1 MGRVVRPRALRAEVE
16 VTLFSHALEA
26 LARERETLLC
36 VGLDPH
42 PEDLPEPTAAAARD
56 FCLRLIDATAPF
68 ALAFKPN
75 AAFFEIYGAA
85 GWEALAEVI
94 AAAHATGLPV
104 VLDAKRGDIASTAR
118 AYAHAA
124 FDTLRADALTVNPY
138 LGRDAVLP
146 FLETPHKGVFLLA
159 KTSNPGSADLQD
171 APLAEGGL
179 LYERVAALARTW
191 GAAGHVGLVVGAT
204 HLEALQRLRAA
215 ASGLWFLAPGVGAQG
230 GNLEA
235 ALTVGLR
242 ADGLGMLVAVSRG
255 ISRAEAPADAARLLR
270 ERIARVAFA
279 PSRQPASLET
289 PPAPLPPNA
298 ALRVKVARRLVT
310 SGCVRFGRFTL
321 KSGLQSP
328 IYLDLRRLASFPGL
342 LSDVAMLYAD
352 LLAPLA
358 FQRLAALP
366 YAALPIG
373 TAVALRLGVPL
384 IYPRKEAKAYGTRAA
399 VEGVFEAGETAV
411 MLDDLA
417 TTGGSKF
424 EAAEKLQ
431 AVGLQ
436 VRDVVVLIDR
446 QSGARKQLAARG
458 LRLHAVFTLTEL
470 LDLWETERLVSP
482 DHLAAVRRF
491 LDAPPSQASAAA

>member
-1 MGRVVRPRALRAEVE
+1 MPP
-16 VTLFSHALEA
+16 FFHILEA

-42 PEDLPEPTAAAARD
+42 PEDLPEPTATAARD
-56 FCLRLIDATAPF
+56 FCLRLLEATAPF

-85 GWEALAEVI
+85 GWEALSEVI
-94 AAAHATGLPV
+94 AAVHAREIPV

-118 AYAHAA
+118 AYARAA
-124 FDTLRADALTVNPY
+124 FETLQADALTVNPY

-146 FLETPHKGVFLLA
+146 FLEAPHKGVFLLT

-171 APLAEGGL
+171 VPLVEGSL
-179 LYERVAALARTW
+179 LYERVAALAQTW
-191 GAAGHVGLVVGAT
+191 GTAGNVGLVVGAT
-204 HLEALQRLRAA
+204 HPEALQRVRAA
-215 ASGLWFLAPGVGAQG
+215 APGLWFLAPGVGAQG
-230 GNLEA
+230 GHLET
-235 ALTVGLR
+235 ALTAGLR
-242 ADGLGMLVAVSRG
+242 PDGLGMLIAVSRG
-255 ISRAEAPADAARLLR
+255 ISRDESPARAARLLR

-279 PSRQPASLET
+279 PSRQTASLET
-289 PPAPLPPNA
+289 PPAPLPSHA
-298 ALRVKVARRLVT
+298 ALRTKVARRLVAT
-310 SGCVRFGRFTL
+310 GCVQFGRFTL

-328 IYLDLRRLASFPGL
+328 IYLDLRRLASFPDL
-342 LSDVAMLYAD
+342 LSDVARLYAD
-352 LLAPLA
+352 LLAPLT

-373 TAVALRLGVPL
+373 TAVALHMGVPL
-384 IYPRKEAKAYGTRAA
+384 IYPRKETKDYGTRAA
-399 VEGVFEAGETAV
+399 VEGVFSAGETAV

-436 VRDVVVLIDR
+436 VHDVVVLIDR
-446 QSGARKQLAARG
+446 QSGAREQLAARG

-470 LDLWETERLVSP
+470 LGLWEAEHLVSP
-482 DHLAAVRRF
+482 EHLAAVRRF
-491 LDAPPSQASAAA
+491 LGDHASPASAAA

>member
-1 MGRVVRPRALRAEVE
+1 MPFFQ
-16 VTLFSHALEA
+16 TLET

-42 PEDLPEPTAAAARD
+42 PEDLPEPSATAARD
-56 FCLRLIDATAPF
+56 FCLRLIEATAPF

-85 GWEALAEVI
+85 GWQALAEVI
-94 AAAHATGLPV
+94 AAAHAAGLPV

-118 AYAHAA
+118 AYARAA
-124 FDTLRADALTVNPY
+124 FKTLNADALTVNPY

-146 FLETPHKGVFLLA
+146 FLEAPEKGVFLLA

-171 APLAEGGL
+171 VPLAEGGL
-179 LYERVAALARTW
+179 LYERVAALAQTW
-191 GAAGHVGLVVGAT
+191 GAAGNVGLVVGAT
-204 HLEALQRLRAA
+204 HPEALRRVRAA
-215 ASGLWFLAPGVGAQG
+215 APGLWFLAPGVGAQG

-235 ALTVGLR
+235 ALAAGLR
-242 ADGLGMLVAVSRG
+242 PDGLGMLVAVSRG
-255 ISRAEAPADAARLLR
+255 ISRADSPAEAARALR
-270 ERIARVAFA
+270 ERIARAAFGASRGAAA
-279 PSRQPASLET
+279 PPKMPPSPAD
-289 PPAPLPPNA
+289 PNA
-298 ALRVKVARRLVT
+298 ALRLKVARGLVA
-310 SGCVRFGRFTL
+310 SGCVRFGNFTL

-328 IYLDLRRLASFPGL
+328 IYLDLRRLASFPNL
-342 LSDVAMLYAD
+342 LADVAALYAD

-358 FQRLAALP
+358 FRRLAALP

-384 IYPRKEAKAYGTRAA
+384 IYPRKEVKAYGTRAA

-424 EAAEKLQ
+424 EAAEKLE

-436 VRDVVVLIDR
+436 VHDVVVLIDR
-446 QSGARKQLAARG
+446 QSGAREQLAARG

-470 LDLWETERLVSP
+470 LNLWEAESLVSP
-482 DHLAAVRRF
+482 QHLAAVRRF
-491 LDAPPSQASAAA
+491 LAD